1 MPKDTAK
8 IKDKTASLSPAEIKK
23 LSAGRTMFLANLSA
37 GSPGLPSGNTHW
49 EELTCVGYNPQ
60 TSLLE
65 AVVAVRQPNGYC
77 GGICSDGSQEYVR
90 FFVDWGDG
98 SGFTHAG
105 LASVRV
111 SDISDA
117 PRGPQHPLRYL
128 VTHPLDVTGHMR
140 CCGKPVLPKV
150 RAVLS
155 WNTLPSLDPADVP
168 YYGNVLDAAIQL
180 QPRTLSLACLMEQ
193 GLVIDKPLLEKL
205 DIHAALPLA
214 KKQAA
219 TLSGIAGKYQK
230 AGIPQHRFMYPAVY
244 PLIKGNTVSAASAV
258 LPEKPWLL
266 KNGIDLKL
274 AIDTLAEKK
283 ADVSY
288 EELVCVG
295 LSTPDDTLGA
305 VIHVKKSLG
314 YSGSLCDKGSA
325 EYVSFWADWN
335 NDGTFGEYLGTAQV
349 PVHDIGGIPAGGL
362 YYGVTLPV
370 NLTAHLSTCANP
382 EIVRI
387 RAVLSWAVPPS
398 TIDPADLPHW
408 GNSLDV
414 VVQVR
419 KGTPG
424 TGMTALVYKLGGV
437 ALENIDQN
445 DADADLRGLAFP
457 TGILPVSASADPGNR
472 PFGGVV
478 WIQGRLYNTGHAGT
492 VHFAVEY
499 KPRSAPDV
507 DASWAPVTT
516 SMTFTIMDPSDIAD
530 PHKTYPQN
538 RPDGWFTY
546 LEDMIVEPQLLE
558 RDNLLGMWDTGAL
571 DGEYHIRV
579 RYTKDYPLAPGSVI
593 HKTPNALIRI
603 TNTKFA
609 VSPLVGNTTIDPSS
623 TLDIAIEVMD
633 CPSKTQGDTLTG
645 HLRVLHPYFWYW
657 NLDLQPAGHVHGS
670 AVNPALRLYAA
681 LDDTGDS
688 SLPWSVD
695 TAKLDPCGYTLTI
708 WGRDRAILNSNG
720 AVFHWNRKAVGFCV
734 KKKP

>member
-1 MPKDTAK
+1 
-8 IKDKTASLSPAEIKK
+8 
-23 LSAGRTMFLANLSA
+23 
-37 GSPGLPSGNTHW
+37 
-49 EELTCVGYNPQ
+49 
-60 TSLLE
+60 
-65 AVVAVRQPNGYC
+65 
-77 GGICSDGSQEYVR
+77 
-90 FFVDWGDG
+90 
-98 SGFTHAG
+98 
-105 LASVRV
+105 
-111 SDISDA
+111 
-117 PRGPQHPLRYL
+117 
-128 VTHPLDVTGHMR
+128 
-140 CCGKPVLPKV
+140 
-150 RAVLS
+150 
-155 WNTLPSLDPADVP
+155 
-168 YYGNVLDAAIQL
+168 
-180 QPRTLSLACLMEQ
+180 
-193 GLVIDKPLLEKL
+193 
-205 DIHAALPLA
+205 
-214 KKQAA
+214 
-219 TLSGIAGKYQK
+219 
-230 AGIPQHRFMYPAVY
+230 
-244 PLIKGNTVSAASAV
+244 
-258 LPEKPWLL
+258 
-266 KNGIDLKL
+266 
-274 AIDTLAEKK
+274 
-283 ADVSY
+283 
-288 EELVCVG
+288 
-295 LSTPDDTLGA
+295 
-305 VIHVKKSLG
+305 
-314 YSGSLCDKGSA
+314 
-325 EYVSFWADWN
+325 
-335 NDGTFGEYLGTAQV
+335 
-349 PVHDIGGIPAGGL
+349 
-362 YYGVTLPV
+362 
-370 NLTAHLSTCANP
+370 
-382 EIVRI
+382 
-387 RAVLSWAVPPS
+387 
-398 TIDPADLPHW
+398 
-408 GNSLDV
+408 
-414 VVQVR
+414 
-419 KGTPG
+419 
-424 TGMTALVYKLGGV
+424 
-437 ALENIDQN
+437 
-445 DADADLRGLAFP
+445 
-457 TGILPVSASADPGNR
+457 
-472 PFGGVV
+472 
-478 WIQGRLYNTGHAGT
+478 